1 MASTP
6 LILSIDQG
14 TTSSRALV
22 FNPEGEIVSL
32 AQCEFRQYFP
42 KPGWVEH
49 APEDI
54 WRTTLQTAQDAIT
67 AAEQR
72 SGGKVE
78 CIGITNQR
86 ETTIAWDKRTGNA
99 LGNAI
104 VWQDRRTADYCE
116 ALRSSGKVD
125 EIVHRTGL
133 TIDPYF
139 SATKLR
145 WILENVEGASELA
158 AQGLLAFGTVDAFLI
173 FRLTGGRHHLTDE
186 TNASRTLL
194 YNINNGEWD
203 GWLLDLFGIPASALP
218 EIRQSRASFGE
229 SDPEVFGR
237 SIPILGVAGDQQAA
251 AFGQACWHPGMIK
264 STYGTGCFLLASSG
278 NEIVR
283 SQSGLLSTVAC
294 RTGNERQFAVE
305 GSIFI
310 AGAISQWLRDEL
322 RIIENAA
329 ETETLA
335 ASVPDNEGVYIVPA
349 FTGLGA
355 PHWDS
360 AARGAIFGLTR
371 NTGRAVLTRAAIES
385 VAYQTHDL
393 VASLIS
399 DGLSVEAIRVDGGM
413 VTNSW
418 FLQFLSNIL
427 DVRID
432 RPKITESTARGA
444 AFLAGLGAGIFP
456 SIGQLEDLWAHER
469 HFLPEMPA
477 TKRADLLAGWQA
489 AVKATL
495 YHASLT

>member
-194 YNINNGEWD
+194 YNINNGVD
-203 GWLLDLFGIPASALP
+203 
-218 EIRQSRASFGE
+218 
-229 SDPEVFGR
+229 
-237 SIPILGVAGDQQAA
+237 
-251 AFGQACWHPGMIK
+251 
-264 STYGTGCFLLASSG
+264 T
-278 NEIVR
+278 
-283 SQSGLLSTVAC
+283 
-294 RTGNERQFAVE
+294 
-305 GSIFI
+305 
-310 AGAISQWLRDEL
+310 
-322 RIIENAA
+322 
-329 ETETLA
+329 
-335 ASVPDNEGVYIVPA
+335 
-349 FTGLGA
+349 
-355 PHWDS
+355 
-360 AARGAIFGLTR
+360 
-371 NTGRAVLTRAAIES
+371 NTCT
-385 VAYQTHDL
+385 
-393 VASLIS
+393 
-399 DGLSVEAIRVDGGM
+399 
-413 VTNSW
+413 
-418 FLQFLSNIL
+418 
-427 DVRID
+427 
-432 RPKITESTARGA
+432 
-444 AFLAGLGAGIFP
+444 
-456 SIGQLEDLWAHER
+456 
-469 HFLPEMPA
+469 
-477 TKRADLLAGWQA
+477 
-489 AVKATL
+489 
-495 YHASLT
+495 